1 VCRTRYLFSAP
12 WNPPAQS
19 VTLSGTGA
27 NPTFSWSAPAGLM
40 ADGYRIQIFQNNP
53 NIGAIIAANLTHPT
67 YTVKGSAWRMQKP
80 LGWPMSRSKQLRDVA
95 SSQAIHQQIL
105 LVQIIRSVPGSADVR
120 RNPVADRPA
129 TGAARLSMRVAEVGR
144 YRRQPAGVRLDSA
157 DAARFSAP
165 APSTYRLKRLP
176 GHVGRDLPLPNSSE
190 SASLALK

>member
-129 TGAARLSMRVAEVGR
+129 TGATRLSMRVAEVGR
-144 YRRQPAGVRLDSA
+144 YRRQRQECVLIAPTQRVSVPRRRQLIGSNDCQDTWGAICRCQTRPR
-157 DAARFSAP
+157 ARAWP
-165 APSTYRLKRLP
+165 
-176 GHVGRDLPLPNSSE
+176 
-190 SASLALK
+190 